1 MSDRGRGRA
10 RGRAGRGGD
19 GSGQQP
25 RRPGQQ
31 GHPQQQGPQQPGPQQ
46 PGPQQQGPPRAP
58 QPGPRPQPPS
68 AWGPPSVAPPIRAG
82 MPTQSVGRASHR
94 STPSTHD
101 HPGDV
106 DIQQRMQAMALGNY
120 KYFIYNLPTI
130 IAGSNTTCSLNRH
143 YSCLLCSGDL
153 NL

>member
-31 GHPQQQGPQQPGPQQ
+31 GPPQQQG
-46 PGPQQQGPPRAP
+46 QQGPPRAP

-68 AWGPPSVAPPIRAG
+68 VWGAPSVAPPIRAG
-82 MPTQSVGRASHR
+82 TPTQSVGRASHR

-120 KYFIYNLPTI
+120 KYLFYL
-130 IAGSNTTCSLNRH
+130 
-143 YSCLLCSGDL
+143 
-153 NL
+153 